1 MSDGGKTLDV
11 GFTSTLDKLAEG
23 LSYDEL
29 FEVNKKTAQVFVD
42 TVKPMIPE
50 RDNVNEKY
58 HLRESLHIERQKN
71 NSARVGFDKKTK
83 KAAVSRFINDGWDS
97 SWKNKRNG
105 HKVQGLH
112 FWEKAAKQAEEP
124 MNTAMKEEVK
134 KIINK
139 KAGGN

>member
-50 RDNVNEKY
+50 RNNVNEKY

-83 KAAVSRFINDGWDS
+83 KAAVTRFINDGWDS

-112 FWEKAAKQAEEP
+112 FWEKAAKQAEDP
-124 MNTAMKEEVK
+124 MNTVMKEEIK

>member
-11 GFTSTLDKLAEG
+11 GFTSALDKLAEG

-42 TVKPMIPE
+42 TVKPMIPD
-50 RDNVNEKY
+50 RDEVHEKY
-58 HLRESLHIERQKN
+58 HLRESLKIERQKN

-105 HKVQGLH
+105 KKIEGLH
-112 FWEKAAKQAEEP
+112 FWEKATQESENK
-124 MNTAMKEEVK
+124 MNETMTEEVK
-134 KIINK
+134 KIVK
-139 KAGGN
+139 RKAGGA